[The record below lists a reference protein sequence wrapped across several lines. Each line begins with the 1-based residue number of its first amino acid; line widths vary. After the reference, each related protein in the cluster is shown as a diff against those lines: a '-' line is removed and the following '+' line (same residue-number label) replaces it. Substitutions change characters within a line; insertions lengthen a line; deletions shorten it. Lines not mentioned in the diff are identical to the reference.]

1 MKKLLKSPLLFLL
14 FTVLLEVACAQSPVP
29 KDSFSVVGGKWIVC
43 ADTTLNKE
51 YNCTAPYSG
60 FEFLAGGVYRE
71 YPKTLADPNKKFLQG
86 KWTLNKNEFTL
97 DQDDEPGTLEMPK
110 TYLIVWS
117 DKNHF
122 ISSNKDGKA
131 GPPMYIYFQRIP

>member
-1 MKKLLKSPLLFLL
+1 MKKLLKSTLLLL
-14 FTVLLEVACAQSPVP
+14 LSTVFVGAVFAQTALP
-29 KDSFSVVGGKWIVC
+29 KDNFTVVGGKWIVC
-43 ADTTLNKE
+43 ADTSLKTDF
-51 YNCTAPYSG
+51 NCTDPYSG

-71 YPKTLADPNKKFLQG
+71 YPKTLTDPNKKFLQG
-86 KWTLNKNEFTL
+86 KWILNKNEFTI
-97 DQDDEPGTLEMPK
+97 DQDDEPGILEMPK
-110 TYLIVWS
+110 TFLIVWT